1 MPGKIQDGGLRLF
14 SLCLGALGILF
25 LLRAGMVFLTG
36 S

>member
-14 SLCLGALGILF
+14 SLCLGALGLMF
-25 LLRAGMVFLTG
+25 LVRAGLMFV